1 MTSGFVGDALSLSW
15 PEDGLAWV
23 TLTRPAA
30 MNTITFGWIA
40 ELERAV
46 DAAQAGAARALV
58 IIGEGRAF
66 CGGAEL
72 SYFTAADTPLPDPD
86 AIRDAFVA
94 PIANLFSRLEALP
107 VPVIAAINGYAFG
120 GGCELALACDLRI
133 MATSARIGLTEVHVG
148 AVPGAGGVFRLQRL
162 LGRARAAE
170 LLLLGRRLTAAEAY
184 RIGLVT
190 EVVTDAGLADA
201 ARELVAR
208 LRRASPRALAE
219 TKRCLAECEA
229 ADVPMAD
236 ELCLDAVAR
245 LAAGPE
251 WREGMT
257 AFIEKRPPR
266 F

>member
-1 MTSGFVGDALSLSW
+1 MTAGFDGEALSLSW

-40 ELERAV
+40 ELGRAV
-46 DAAQAGAARALV
+46 DAAEAGAARALV
-58 IIGEGRAF
+58 ITGEGRAF

-72 SYFTAADTPLPDPD
+72 SYFTAPDTLLHDAD
-86 AIRDAFVA
+86 AIRNTYVA
-94 PIANLFSRLEALP
+94 PIAHLFSRIEALP
-107 VPVIAAINGYAFG
+107 FPAVAAINGYAFG

-133 MATSARIGLTEVHVG
+133 MAASAQIGVTEVHVG
-148 AVPGAGGVFRLQRL
+148 AIPGAGGVFRLGRL

-170 LLLLGRRLTAAEAY
+170 LLLLGRRLTAAEAH
-184 RIGLVT
+184 RVGLVT
-190 EVVTDAGLADA
+190 EVVPDSGLADA

-208 LRRASPRALAE
+208 LRGASPLALAE
-219 TKRCLAECEA
+219 AKACLTACEA
-229 ADVPMAD
+229 ADVPSAD
-236 ELCLDAVAR
+236 AICLDAVAR

-257 AFIEKRPPR
+257 AFVEKRRPR